1 MGEAKRR
8 KDSMGESY
16 GQEEKFVPWFP
27 VTKNQS
33 RKVIEITTK
42 ASWLGIGLLVFVWVT
57 IRFIGPGFGWWQID

>member
-8 KDSMGESY
+8 KDSMGERY
-16 GQEEKFVPWFP
+16 GQDEKIAPWFP

-33 RKVIEITTK
+33 QQFIQITSK